1 MSELTGGAIKNRFL
15 CVLCLSLLATAG
27 AAFAHHSSAMF
38 DGNKVVT
45 LVGEIKEFDWTNP
58 HCAIVIEVPDGKG
71 GVAEWSVEGG
81 SPNTMVNHGWRRS
94 ILKPGDKVSITIF
107 PLKNGE
113 KGGTFLRCKFPD
125 GREMVMFENP
135 KVIQ

>member
-1 MSELTGGAIKNRFL
+1 MGGLTGGAIKKRFL
-15 CVLCLSLLATAG
+15 SVLCLSLLATAG

-58 HCAIVIEVPDGKG
+58 HCAILIDVPDGKG

-94 ILKPGDKVSITIF
+94 ILRPGDKVSIDVN
-107 PLKNGE
+107 PLKNGDH
-113 KGGTFLRCKFPD
+113 GGRLVRVTLAD
-125 GREMVMFENP
+125 GTVLSAGY
-135 KVIQ
+135 

>member
-1 MSELTGGAIKNRFL
+1 
-15 CVLCLSLLATAG
+15 
-27 AAFAHHSSAMF
+27 MF

-94 ILKPGDKVSITIF
+94 ILKPGDKVSIDVN
-107 PLKNGE
+107 PLKNGDH
-113 KGGTFLRCKFPD
+113 GGRLVRVTLAD
-125 GREMVMFENP
+125 GT
-135 KVIQ
+135 ILSAGY

>member
-1 MSELTGGAIKNRFL
+1 MGFLTGEAIKNRFL
-15 CVLCLSLLATAG
+15 SVLCLSLLATAG

-38 DGNKVVT
+38 DGNRVVT

-58 HCAIVIEVPDGKG
+58 HCAILIDVPDGKG

-94 ILKPGDKVSITIF
+94 VLKPGDKVSIDVN
-107 PLKNGE
+107 PLKNGDH
-113 KGGTFLRCKFPD
+113 GGRLVRVTLSD
-125 GREMVMFENP
+125 GTVLTAGY
-135 KVIQ
+135 